1 MKQLDRYKDLA
12 IKAAHIGGKVLLK
25 HFENTSVYDIK
36 KGAGI
41 VTKADTES
49 EKTISAFLRKNA
61 PDFGIFAEEEGYKY
75 KGDSRWIIDPLDGTT
90 NFFHRVPHF
99 NISIALEMDKKI
111 VVGVIYNPVTDE
123 MYHCS
128 KGGGAYRNKERIHVS
143 RTKKLSTAMLATGF
157 AYMSEKKMGKAL
169 DLFLK
174 FSLNCHGIRRFG
186 AAALDSCYVAA
197 GIYDGFYERTL
208 SPWDVAAGS
217 LLVTEAGGK
226 MSNYSGGKFSIYDK
240 EIVASNGL
248 IHNEII
254 KMIQED

>member
-1 MKQLDRYKDLA
+1 MKQFDRYRNVA
-12 IKAAHIGGKVLLK
+12 IKAAHIGGKILLK
-25 HFENTSVYDIK
+25 HFENISEYDLK

-49 EKTISAFLRKNA
+49 EKIISSFLRKQT

-75 KGDSRWIIDPLDGTT
+75 KGDTRWIIDPLDGTT

-99 NISIALEMDKKI
+99 NISIGLEMDKEI
-111 VVGVIYNPVTDE
+111 VVGVIYNPITGE
-123 MYHCS
+123 MYNCS

-157 AYMSEKKMGKAL
+157 AYMSEKKMEKAL
-169 DLFLK
+169 DLFLR

-186 AAALDSCYVAA
+186 AAALDCCYVAA
-197 GIYDGFYERTL
+197 GIYDGFYEKTL

-226 MSNYSGGKFSIYDK
+226 LSSYNGKKFSIYDK

-248 IHNEII
+248 IHNEMI
-254 KMIQED
+254 KTIRG